1 MALKI
6 KGLNIKNLQ
15 NHEHYGFVT
24 EIKLILDAANIES
37 LATLLGRFSAL
48 VEEENKSLELIVKS
62 EHTQQLAS
70 LDKATDQLYRGLS
83 AAVNAASYSP
93 VKEENEA
100 GTLLRILIKTYGRVT
115 SESYESQHSKIEN
128 LLQDMRSDKYK
139 GAVKKIAVGK
149 WLDWIED
156 ADRKFMELYRTRRD
170 EKATVKKDFR
180 SVKAVRADIDGV
192 YREVIEHLNAIAVL
206 QPSEEIS
213 KIVSRI
219 NVLIEKLTALKA
231 SRKTRKNNTKNKKS
245 DSGDKGENTEKQD
258 APQDKKDAPQTEPTH
273 PQGEGEPKA

>member
-1 MALKI
+1 
-6 KGLNIKNLQ
+6 
-15 NHEHYGFVT
+15 
-24 EIKLILDAANIES
+24 
-37 LATLLGRFSAL
+37 
-48 VEEENKSLELIVKS
+48 
-62 EHTQQLAS
+62 
-70 LDKATDQLYRGLS
+70 
-83 AAVNAASYSP
+83 
-93 VKEENEA
+93 
-100 GTLLRILIKTYGRVT
+100 
-115 SESYESQHSKIEN
+115 
-128 LLQDMRSDKYK
+128 MRSDKYK